1 MLTNRLRVQE
11 QRTASALMRRVAS
24 AAEQLYR
31 HASCDVTVRH
41 VGQDVELHPS
51 RSDLLSEPRFLCI
64 QSEIRENKIV
74 FFMFLSVAIHL
85 IHLHH
90 KRLQPRSSFSS
101 LSLRL
106 VLLLPVHL
114 RHQSLLYSAGTVL
127 HVHYVPGLMSVPPGV
142 TTLNGQGRGAVILR
156 AVRWTRGVFPP

>member
-31 HASCDVTVRH
+31 CVSCDVTVRR

-64 QSEIRENKIV
+64 QSEIRENKI
-74 FFMFLSVAIHL
+74 FFMFSSVAINL
-85 IHLHH
+85 THLHH

-101 LSLRL
+101 LNLRL

-127 HVHYVPGLMSVPPGV
+127 HVHYVPGLMSAPPGV
-142 TTLNGQGRGAVILR
+142 TTLTGQGRGAAILR
-156 AVRWTRGVFPP
+156 AVRWTRGFFPP